1 MNGEDEAKAL
11 AAEERSRGEPGLGAA
26 MLAVVAMLFI
36 TAVLSLLIY
45 GLMAAI
51 RPIET
56 RQPKPAEVGQTQ
68 PSPIESAPAPAASR

>member
-11 AAEERSRGEPGLGAA
+11 ELEERSRGEPGLGTA
-26 MLAVVAMLFI
+26 MLAVLAMLFI

-51 RPIET
+51 RPVDT
-56 RQPKPAEVGQTQ
+56 RQPKPAEVGETQ
-68 PSPIESAPAPAASR
+68 PSPVESAPATAAPR